1 MGGLRWSSESVR
13 LSAIFAMFF
22 LGFCRGVASLL
33 GFSKVATCELNL
45 LFCFSRK
52 RKSRS
57 SAVDETLAKWKENQI
72 QLDSKP
78 IRKIQGIGSKK
89 GCMKGKGGPENSK
102 CQYRGVRQRKWGKWV
117 AEIQKPNGGN
127 RLWLGTFDNAL
138 EAAHAYDKAA
148 TAMFTSCARLNFP
161 AGLDSTTIS
170 NNPAVI
176 ALHESTPVSPNLR
189 NEDVGGVAFS
199 DNEAASIEEVTHIS
213 PNVKNE
219 AGKGKLRT
227 NTQHSVVAETNT
239 ACSTIQEDEIF
250 DLDDIPEHFDDDFF
264 SSIES
269 LFNFD
274 FDAGHLGF
282 LGDDQCGKPSDLTDS
297 WKIQMTRC

>member
-1 MGGLRWSSESVR
+1 
-13 LSAIFAMFF
+13 
-22 LGFCRGVASLL
+22 
-33 GFSKVATCELNL
+33 VATCELNL
-45 LFCFSRK
+45 FFCFSRK

-57 SAVDETLAKWKENQI
+57 RAEGSMSVDETLAKWKENQI

-117 AEIQKPNGGN
+117 AEIRQPNGGK
-127 RLWLGTFDNAL
+127 RLWLGTFENAL

-148 TAMFTSCARLNFP
+148 KAMFKSCARLNFP
-161 AGLDSTTIS
+161 AGLDSTTTL
-170 NNPAVI
+170 NN
-176 ALHESTPVSPNLR
+176 STVLAVSPYLGND
-189 NEDVGGVAFS
+189 DVESIAFA
-199 DNEAASIEEVTHIS
+199 DNEAASV
-213 PNVKNE
+213 VMNE
-219 AGKGKLRT
+219 AGKGELRA
-227 NTQHSVVAETNT
+227 NTQHSVVAETST
-239 ACSTIQEDEIF
+239 ACSTIQEDGIS
-250 DLDDIPEHFDDDFF
+250 DLDDILKHFNDDFF

-282 LGDDQCGKPSDLTDS
+282 LGDDQCGKPLLGV
-297 WKIQMTRC
+297 